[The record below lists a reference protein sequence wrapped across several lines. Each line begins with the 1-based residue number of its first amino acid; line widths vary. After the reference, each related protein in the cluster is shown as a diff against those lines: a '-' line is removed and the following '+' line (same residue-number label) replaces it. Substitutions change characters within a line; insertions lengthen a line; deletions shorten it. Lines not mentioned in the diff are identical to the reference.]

1 MEQDLEVIKRINS
14 VVADI
19 CANKSPTKEDI
30 ELLIPQFQ
38 ILKKTVSII
47 EDHLKER
54 VIKNGEEFN
63 GIKTKKGATRKNIPS
78 TKRLESFLSEWMGE
92 DFNKQRWERSL
103 SMTAGNL
110 EDFICSCY
118 DTTKTSKAG
127 KDILEGFYEAAG
139 DVIEKKQNSDSLV
152 IK

>member
-1 MEQDLEVIKRINS
+1 MEQDIQLSVKINS
-14 VVADI
+14 IFRDI
-19 CANKSPTKEDI
+19 CANKTPTKEEI
-30 ELLIPQFQ
+30 ELLAPQFQ
-38 ILKKTVSII
+38 ILKKTIKII

-63 GIKTKKGATRKNIPS
+63 GITTKKGAVKKSIPS
-78 TKRLESFLSEWMGE
+78 TKKLEAYLSEWMGE

-103 SMTAGNL
+103 SMTSGSM
-110 EDFICSCY
+110 EEFICSCY

-127 KDILEGFYEAAG
+127 KEILDGFYEAAG

>member
-1 MEQDLEVIKRINS
+1 MEQDLEIIKRING
-14 VVADI
+14 VVTDI

-30 ELLIPQFQ
+30 ELLVPQFQ
-38 ILKKTVSII
+38 ILKKTVKIV

-63 GIKTKKGATRKNIPS
+63 GISTKKGAVKKNIPS
-78 TKRLESFLSEWMGE
+78 TKRLESFLAEWMGE
-92 DFNKQRWERSL
+92 DFNKQRWDRSL
-103 SMTAGNL
+103 SMTSGNM
-110 EDFICSCY
+110 EEFICSCY

-127 KDILEGFYEAAG
+127 KEILDGFYDAAG
-139 DVIEKKQNSDSLV
+139 DVIEKKKNSDSLV